1 MVEFAVG
8 TGRIAVPTAV
18 GARGFAPHDRR
29 GPSGGRPWRNLR
41 PSRRTP
47 PPRPVPSGGRRGRLA
62 AARPRRVPPT
72 RRGAHRSIDAVGP
85 RTALAAP
92 PLDAAGPDASP
103 TGAIGPVSFTG
114 GRGPRTAPG
123 PAASPALLPGSTA
136 RHTRHPPS
144 PSSPRRLDGGDGGG
158 PIRCSPVHCPVS
170 PITRPSGVRRKMGLP
185 LGLKPSSLAVFASR
199 CGASRS
205 AICRSSPCSSSVN

>member
-1 MVEFAVG
+1 V
-8 TGRIAVPTAV
+8 RTAA
-18 GARGFAPHDRR
+18 GARGLAPHDRR
-29 GPSGGRPWRNLR
+29 GRSGGRPWRNPR
-41 PSRRTP
+41 PSRHTPAP
-47 PPRPVPSGGRRGRLA
+47 PPVPGGGRRGRLA
-62 AARPRRVPPT
+62 AARRRVPPT

-85 RTALAAP
+85 CAALAAP
-92 PLDAAGPDASP
+92 PLDAAGPEASP
-103 TGAIGPVSFTG
+103 TGAIGTVSFTG
-114 GRGPRTAPG
+114 GRGPPTAPG

-136 RHTRHPPS
+136 RHTRHPPR
-144 PSSPRRLDGGDGGG
+144 PSSPCRLDGGHGGG